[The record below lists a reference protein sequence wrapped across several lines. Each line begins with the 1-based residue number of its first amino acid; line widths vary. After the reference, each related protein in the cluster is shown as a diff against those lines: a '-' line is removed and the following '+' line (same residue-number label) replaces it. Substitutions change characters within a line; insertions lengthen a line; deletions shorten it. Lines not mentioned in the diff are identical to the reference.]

1 MCAVFSAPGKQPT
14 HMNSNTKQ
22 LYPRL
27 LEYAR
32 PYWKTFSFAIAAT
45 IVFALT
51 EPAMPAIFGKLLD
64 GSFIS
69 SDSDQALYYSLM
81 LIGVFV
87 VRGLAQYCSTVAMG
101 WVGHKIIMDLR
112 KEMFHKLMLAPTQ
125 IFDTQGSGSLLSK
138 FTYDVSQVYEATTT
152 AMVVLVRDSVT
163 VLALLAY
170 LLYVDW
176 QLALLF
182 FTIIPIIGL
191 LIKSISLRLRRLNQS
206 HMSSVGEMNTIA
218 EEVINGQKEV
228 RLFGGQAYENQRF
241 YNAINWARRYVMK
254 TIITSSA
261 SVPIVQVLAAIAL
274 AVIINIA
281 AKDPEMTVGTFV
293 AFFTAMS
300 LLLSPIKRLTKVNES
315 IQRGLAAAQSVFE
328 VLDTPG
334 EPDTGTT
341 HIDRARGKLEFR
353 HLSFRYANSE
363 RDALTD
369 ISLVIQQG
377 ETIAL
382 VGQSGSG
389 KSTLAGLIPRFYL
402 PTSGQ
407 ILLDDIDIQELTLT
421 SLRNNLSLVS
431 QQVILFNDTIAANI
445 AYGGKQ
451 DASEAEIIQAAQ
463 KAHAM
468 EFIRELPDGLQTL
481 CGKNGA
487 RLSGGQRQR
496 IAIARALL
504 KDAPILI
511 LDEATSALDTESE
524 QKVQDALDILM
535 EGRTTIT
542 IAHRLS
548 TIKKADRIVVLDRGR
563 IAEVGSHDEL
573 LAKGGRYADL
583 YRIQFSGQED

>member
-1 MCAVFSAPGKQPT
+1 MD
-14 HMNSNTKQ
+14 SNTKQ

-27 LEYAR
+27 MGYAR
-32 PYWKTFSFAIAAT
+32 PYWKTFGFAILAT
-45 IVFALT
+45 IIFALT
-51 EPAMPAIFGKLLD
+51 EPAMPAILGKLLD
-64 GSFIS
+64 GSFVNG
-69 SDSDQALYYSLM
+69 DSEQALYYSLL

-87 VRGLAQYCSTVAMG
+87 VRGAALYCSTVAMG

-112 KEMFHKLMLAPTQ
+112 CEMFQKLMLAPTQ
-125 IFDTQGSGSLLSK
+125 TFDADGSGSLLSK
-138 FTYDVSQVYEATTT
+138 FTYDVNQVYEATTT

-163 VLALLAY
+163 VVALLAY
-170 LLYVDW
+170 LLYIDW

-182 FTIIPIIGL
+182 FTIIPVIGL
-191 LIKSISLRLRRLNQS
+191 LVKSISVRLRRLNHS
-206 HMSSVGEMNTIA
+206 HMGSLGEMNNIA
-218 EEVINGQKEV
+218 EEAINGQKEV
-228 RLFGGQAYENQRF
+228 KLFGGQAYENKRF
-241 YNAINWARRYVMK
+241 FGTVNWARRYFMK
-254 TIITSSA
+254 TLITSSA

-281 AKDPEMTVGTFV
+281 AKDPAMTVGTFV

-328 VLDTPG
+328 VIDTPG

-341 HIDRARGKLEFR
+341 RIDRAKGKLEFR

-369 ISLVIQQG
+369 ISLLINQG

-389 KSTLAGLIPRFYL
+389 KTTLAGLIPRFYL
-402 PTSGQ
+402 PASGQ
-407 ILLDDIDIQELTLT
+407 ILLDDTDIQALTLT

-431 QQVILFNDTIAANI
+431 QQVVLFNDTIAANI

-451 DASEAEIIQAAQ
+451 DASEADIIQAAE

-468 EFIRELPDGLQTL
+468 EFIKDLPEGLHTL

-504 KDAPILI
+504 KDAPVLI

-524 QKVQDALDILM
+524 QKVQDALDKLM

-548 TIKKADRIVVLDRGR
+548 TIKKADRIVVLDQGR
-563 IAEVGSHDEL
+563 IIEVGNHNQL
-573 LAKGGRYADL
+573 LKKGGRYADL
-583 YRIQFSGQED
+583 YKIQFSGQEG